1 MSFAERKKIIVELEG
16 IRHGSKIVTLL
27 HSDRITDTRIDGI
40 NTVLAGDH
48 LPVFHELL
56 RKIGKVKSLDL
67 WLYTRGGDMNVPWPL
82 INAMRSYADK
92 VNILVPFRAH
102 SAGTLIG
109 LGADEIVM
117 SPSAELSP
125 VDPTTA
131 NQFNPRDPN
140 NPQSVLGISVEE
152 VTAFIDMAKETIG
165 IEGSANVVSI
175 LQTLTTGE
183 HGVSPIALGN
193 VHRTYTQ
200 IREVSKK
207 LLGLHIDLS
216 KEEDRVSSIIDKLT
230 KKLYSHLHVINRTEA
245 RDIIGLDV
253 VDATPDEDTLI
264 WKLYEDYAAELQ
276 INTQFKIRGVLTSQ
290 LEQELIIK
298 GGFIETIN
306 DSFVYTS
313 KNKLT
318 QASELPEKILTSL
331 IQGRQAPPKT
341 LLPGLPIKVEV
352 ACLQSGW
359 VANK

>member
-1 MSFAERKKIIVELEG
+1 MSFAERKKIIADLEG
-16 IRHGSKIVTLL
+16 IRHGNRIITLL
-27 HSDRITDTRIDGI
+27 HSDRITDTRINGI
-40 NTVLAGDH
+40 NTALAGDH

-56 RKIGKVKSLDL
+56 RKVGKGKSLDL

-82 INAMRSYADK
+82 INAIRNYVGK
-92 VNILVPFRAH
+92 VNVLVPFRAH
-102 SAGTLIG
+102 SAGTLIC

-165 IEGSANVVSI
+165 IEGNPNVVSI
-175 LQTLTTGE
+175 LQTLTTGVN
-183 HGVSPIALGN
+183 GVSPIALGN

-200 IREVSKK
+200 IREVSRK
-207 LLGLHIDLS
+207 LLGLHIDIS
-216 KEEDRVSSIIDKLT
+216 KEEARVASIIDKLT
-230 KKLYSHLHVINRTEA
+230 QKLYSHLHAINRSEA
-245 RDIIGLDV
+245 RDVIGLDV
-253 VDATPDEDTLI
+253 VDATPEEDTLM

-276 INTQFKIRGVLTSQ
+276 INTQFNIRGVLTSQ
-290 LEQELIIK
+290 LEQELVLR
-298 GGFIETIN
+298 GGFIETTDN
-306 DSFVYTS
+306 SFVYTS

-331 IQGRQAPPKT
+331 IQGRQAMPKT
-341 LLPGLPIKVEV
+341 LLPGLPVRVDV
-352 ACLQSGW
+352 ACLQAGW
-359 VANK
+359 VANS

>member
-1 MSFAERKKIIVELEG
+1 MSFAERKKIIADLEG
-16 IRHGSKIVTLL
+16 VRDGSRIVTLL
-27 HSDRITDTRIDGI
+27 HSDRNTDTPIDGI
-40 NTVLAGDH
+40 ITRLAGDH
-48 LPVFHELL
+48 LPVFHALL
-56 RKIGKVKSLDL
+56 RKIGKVKSLNL

-109 LGADEIVM
+109 LGANKIVM

-152 VTAFIDMAKETIG
+152 VVAFIDMAKETIG
-165 IEGSANVVSI
+165 IKNSPDVVSI
-175 LQTLTTGE
+175 LQALTTGTNSI
-183 HGVSPIALGN
+183 SPIALGN
-193 VHRTYTQ
+193 VHRTYVQ

-207 LLGLHIDLS
+207 LLGLHIDTL
-216 KEEDRVSSIIDKLT
+216 KEGDRVASIIDKLT
-230 KKLYSHLHVINRTEA
+230 QKLYSHLHVINRTEA

-253 VDATPDEDTLI
+253 VDATPDEDTLM
-264 WKLYEDYAAELQ
+264 WKLYEDYATELQ
-276 INTQFKIRGVLTSQ
+276 LNTQFKIRGVLASQ
-290 LEQELIIK
+290 LEQELIIR
-298 GGFIETIN
+298 GGFIETTD

-352 ACLQSGW
+352 ACLQAGW
-359 VANK
+359 VENK